1 MQPLQLAAGT
11 HLLTFVSSGDTT
23 LYHLK
28 KKREKTPACRPK
40 IKSSV
45 VKFDKIKVSVQVVNC
60 CKYYIIFVHFECGN
74 WWIQCVCVAIIIN
87 HQYPWAAHH
96 FSTSV
101 RTWPPTLPARHCHL
115 YQSPY
120 NGPSGESVW
129 LTHQRHHKCFSVPDT
144 KWFFILP
151 FSSLLAA
158 KSTST

>member
-45 VKFDKIKVSVQVVNC
+45 VKFDKIKVSMQVVNC

-74 WWIQCVCVAIIIN
+74 SVCVCVW
-87 HQYPWAAHH
+87 PSSLTT
-96 FSTSV
+96 STLELPTASV
-101 RTWPPTLPARHCHL
+101 RTWPPTLPARHYHL

-144 KWFFILP
+144 K
-151 FSSLLAA
+151 
-158 KSTST
+158 